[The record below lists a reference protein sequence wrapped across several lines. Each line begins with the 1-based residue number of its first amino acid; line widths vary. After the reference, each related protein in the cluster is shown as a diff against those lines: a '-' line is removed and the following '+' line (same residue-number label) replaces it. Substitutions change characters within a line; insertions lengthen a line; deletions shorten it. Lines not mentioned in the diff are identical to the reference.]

1 MRTDRDIIIRTDGN
15 IAHLTTLPFTVQN
28 TSGFDTVDVKHNTSQ
43 GYGQDGAT
51 LLGSSVN
58 IRNMNIQG
66 QIYAKTTAEMERLR
80 LLLMALFKPKTDIV
94 ITQEYGGVKKMITAR
109 SKKTPKIE
117 FSAVSMIQE
126 YSVELVAMMPYWED
140 YETNVVEIADW
151 VGGMHFPLQTPTC
164 FGIKRAS
171 PIAVITNDSTDDIG
185 MTIKFIAH
193 GIVENP
199 KLLNVYTQELI
210 KVNCTMADGE
220 VITITTGDRKTVTR
234 MLEGV
239 SSNYIGHIDLAGGGY
254 TFLTLKPGDNTFRA
268 SAEDGESLLETQITY
283 KNRYVGV

>member
-1 MRTDRDIIIRTDGN
+1 MRTDRDIIIRTDGK
-15 IAHLTTLPFTVQN
+15 IAHLTALPFTVQN

-58 IRNMNIQG
+58 VRNLNIQG
-66 QIYAKTTAEMERLR
+66 QIYAETTAEMERLR

-94 ITQEYGGVKKMITAR
+94 ITQEYGGVKKMIVAR

-117 FSAVSMIQE
+117 FSAVSVIQE
-126 YSVELVAMMPYWED
+126 YSVDLVAVMPYWED
-140 YETNVVEIADW
+140 YETSVVEIADW
-151 VGGMHFPLQTPTC
+151 VGGMHFPLQTPTH

-171 PIAVITNDSTDDIG
+171 LIAVITNDSTDDIG

-199 KLLNVYTQELI
+199 KLLNVYTQEFI
-210 KVNCTMADGE
+210 QINCTMADGE